1 MMTFLSFL
9 LKMLLSKKFTNSRFM
24 HIHIHTVLEVREKSV
39 SEAWLA
45 EKVESGAVPQVS
57 LVASLTDCLG
67 LL

>member
-1 MMTFLSFL
+1 M
-9 LKMLLSKKFTNSRFM
+9 
-24 HIHIHTVLEVREKSV
+24 HIHTVLEVREKSV